1 MGRGMKKL
9 NNSRD
14 VVTALGGVDA
24 VASLTGRHYKSVSRW
39 QAAKEAFPPTLYVAM
54 QTALVEIGF
63 TADPGLWGMEGYP
76 ARPQSMS
83 RHV

>member
-1 MGRGMKKL
+1 MKKL

-14 VVTALGGVDA
+14 VVAALGGVDA

-54 QTALVEIGF
+54 QSALVEIGF
-63 TADPGLWGMEGYP
+63 RGDPAMWGMEEP
-76 ARPQSMS
+76 VRRPLAKSA
-83 RHV
+83 